1 MILQRRASSLVFFSV
16 TSLRPARLESLPE
29 PVRRRR
35 SMLQRVISRLG
46 RDSVEQESGA
56 ERTMGFGRTVML
68 WLAANMVVTTLLT
81 GTLFV
86 PGVPY
91 LQALAAILFGTLVGV
106 TVLALVGCMG
116 TRTGLPTM
124 VLTRGAFGVRG
135 GKLPGVLNLVVLMG
149 WSWVQALLAGIAV
162 DYAVESLTGFSN
174 VVFFTVLC
182 QSVVVLLALFGHRGI
197 ERVEPF
203 MAAVMLLLAA
213 YVFYQAFSAFGFE
226 RFADIP
232 GDPEAG
238 ITLAVAFDVVVATA
252 ISWTVLAAD
261 FNRNA
266 RSQLG
271 GIFGTVLGYTASTF
285 IAMSLGATAAAYAL
299 LSGDERHGFDPRVLV
314 ENFGLPAAVVVFL
327 SVMATNTLVVYG
339 MTMSYLDLQPQASFL
354 RSALVIGVISVLGA
368 TWQGILDRFLDF
380 LLLIGTFF
388 VPVFAIMLADY
399 FVVRRGRYDPGA
411 VLGKGEGAY
420 WYTGG
425 YSVAAW
431 FSYAIGAALVFYWTQ
446 ISPPPFGATVPG
458 FVVTFFLY
466 IAVRLSADRF
476 FGGGAA

>member
-1 MILQRRASSLVFFSV
+1 
-16 TSLRPARLESLPE
+16 
-29 PVRRRR
+29 
-35 SMLQRVISRLG
+35 MLQRVISRLG
-46 RDSVEQESGA
+46 HDSVEHDTGA
-56 ERTMGFGRTVML
+56 ERTMGFGRTIML

-86 PGVPY
+86 PGIPY
-91 LQALAAILFGTLVGV
+91 LQALAVILIGTLVGV
-106 TVLALVGCMG
+106 SVLALVGCMG

-162 DYAVESLTGFSN
+162 DYAVDSLTGFSN
-174 VVFFTVLC
+174 VVLFTVLC

-213 YVFYQAFSAFGFE
+213 YVFYRAFSAFGFA
-226 RFADIP
+226 RLAAIP
-232 GDPEAG
+232 GDPQTG
-238 ITLAVAFDVVVATA
+238 MTLAIAFDVVVATA

-271 GIFGTVLGYTASTF
+271 GIFGTVIGYTSSTF
-285 IAMSLGATAAAYAL
+285 IAMSLGTTAAAYAL
-299 LSGDERHGFDPRVLV
+299 LSGGEQQGFDPRVLV

-339 MTMSYLDLQPQASFL
+339 MTMSYLDLRPRASFL
-354 RSALVIGVISVLGA
+354 KSALVIGVISVAGA

-399 FVVRRGRYDPGA
+399 FVFKRGRYEPEA
-411 VLGKGEGAY
+411 VLGKGRGDY

-431 FSYAIGAALVFYWTQ
+431 ISYAAGAALVFYWTQ
-446 ISPPPFGATVPG
+446 VSPPPFGATVPG
-458 FVVTFFLY
+458 FVATLVLY
-466 IAVRLSADRF
+466 SAIRF
-476 FGGGAA
+476 AADKLGSRSKGA

>member
-1 MILQRRASSLVFFSV
+1 
-16 TSLRPARLESLPE
+16 
-29 PVRRRR
+29 
-35 SMLQRVISRLG
+35 MLQRVISRLG

-56 ERTMGFGRTVML
+56 ERTMGFGRAVML

-86 PGVPY
+86 PGVSY
-91 LQALAAILFGTLVGV
+91 LRALAVILLGTLVGV
-106 TVLALVGCMG
+106 AVLALVGCMG

-135 GKLPGVLNLVVLMG
+135 GKLPGVLNLAVLMG

-162 DYAVESLTGFSN
+162 DYAVESLTGFSS
-174 VVFFTVLC
+174 VVLFTVLC
-182 QSVVVLLALFGHRGI
+182 QGVVVLLALFGHRGI

-203 MAAVMLLLAA
+203 MAAIMLLLAA
-213 YVFYQAFSAFGFE
+213 YVFYRAFSAFGFE
-226 RFADIP
+226 RFASIS
-232 GDPEAG
+232 GDPRAG
-238 ITLAVAFDVVVATA
+238 ITLAIAFDVVVATA

-285 IAMSLGATAAAYAL
+285 VAMSLGTTAAAYAL
-299 LSGDERHGFDPRVLV
+299 ISGDKQQGFDPRVLV
-314 ENFGLPAAVVVFL
+314 ENFGLPAAVVIFL

-339 MTMSYLDLQPQASFL
+339 MTMSYLDLRPQGSFL
-354 RSALVIGVISVLGA
+354 RSALVIGVISILGA

-399 FVVRRGRYDPGA
+399 FVVKRGSYDPGE

-431 FSYAIGAALVFYWTQ
+431 LSYVVGAALVFYWTQ

-458 FVVTFFLY
+458 FVATFVLY
-466 IAVRLSADRF
+466 IAVRLVADRLS
-476 FGGGAA
+476 GRRTA